1 MTLSSREP
9 DAAAGTPPRFGRRG
23 RLAVLLGSSA
33 LAGLVVAGTVS
44 LATGGA
50 LGHLRVRGDRD
61 VDNAVGVLGLAEAA
75 SRLAAAMPYLEA
87 APTGLRR
94 QNGYIGLR
102 QQTQQVIIL
111 LDELGRG
118 GLDRGAVDG
127 LRRLVN
133 GLDSNLE
140 DLNHLVERRIAIEGE
155 LRAALERVPERHAAF
170 RGVLSTLTEQA
181 LRALR
186 DGGTAAQ
193 GVDLL
198 RLRDGLEDL
207 GRAMADQLFAAAGLT
222 HASRI
227 AERQKDFRATAGR
240 LGALLDRLPIDAASG
255 RRAEAA
261 RQLMALGVDTGNVFD
276 LRTEWLRVADAVAD
290 VTRNSRDKA
299 AEVAQLA
306 RRAAAALK
314 RETAAGRLGAADAL
328 GSAPLLAGL
337 VAALAVLAGAV
348 LAVSGSALRRASGG
362 PDQPPLFP
370 AGFEDGAEES
380 AEEDMDENADPSAG
394 GEAGGPEW
402 PRPLRMLLAD
412 DEPVNQMVC
421 AAMLR
426 REGHAVTVVSN
437 GRLAVEAVETHPLD
451 LVLMDLRMPEMDGIE
466 AVRRIRSLPDTARAG
481 VRIAVL
487 TASAVPQDAE
497 RCRAAGA
504 DAVLPKPLQPDTL
517 RPLLERLFAGAAGAG
532 ARPPPPSAADVDA
545 FSDAPLRQMREALPA
560 ERVAQ
565 LLGSALAALDEQHA
579 TLAEAMRRGDTAA
592 AAAAAHRIAGVA
604 GVYGCLA
611 LRRAAQAVEV
621 AAEEGGGGVPA
632 ALLAAVEAAREPAR
646 TVLETQRAGLR
657 EAGAAAE

>member
-1 MTLSSREP
+1 MTLSTREP
-9 DAAAGTPPRFGRRG
+9 NDDAGPGGTATPRFGRRG

-33 LAGLVVAGTVS
+33 LAGLVVAGAMS

-50 LGHLRVRGDRD
+50 LDHLRLRADRD

-133 GLDSNLE
+133 GMDSNLE
-140 DLNHLVERRIAIEGE
+140 DLNHVVERRIAIEGE
-155 LRAALERVPERHAAF
+155 LRTALERVPERHAAF

-186 DGGTAAQ
+186 DGAATPQ
-193 GVDLL
+193 GADLL

-240 LGALLDRLPIDAASG
+240 LGALLDRLPIDAASA

-261 RQLMALGVDTGNVFD
+261 RQLMALGVDAGNVFE
-276 LRTEWLRVADAVAD
+276 LRAEWLRVADAVAE

-306 RRAAAALK
+306 RRTAAALR
-314 RETAAGRLGAADAL
+314 RETTAGRVGATNAL
-328 GSAPLLAGL
+328 DGAPTLAGL
-337 VAALAVLAGAV
+337 VAALAVLAGGA
-348 LAVSGSALRRASGG
+348 LALSGAARRRAQVP
-362 PDQPPLFP
+362 PDAPPALP
-370 AGFEDGAEES
+370 AGFVDDADDDADGEDADG
-380 AEEDMDENADPSAG
+380 EDTGDA
-394 GEAGGPEW
+394 GPEG
-402 PRPLRMLLAD
+402 PPPLRVLLAD

-421 AAMLR
+421 AALLR
-426 REGHAVTVVSN
+426 REGHAVTVVGN
-437 GRLAVEAVETHPLD
+437 GRLAVEAVAGQDVD

-466 AVRRIRSLPDTARAG
+466 AVRRIRALADPARAG
-481 VRIAVL
+481 VRIAML
-487 TASAVPQDAE
+487 TASAIPQDAE

-517 RPLLERLFAGAAGAG
+517 RPLLERLFATGGTAGE
-532 ARPPPPSAADVDA
+532 PPPPPADGED

-560 ERVAQ
+560 DRVAQ
-565 LLGSALAALDEQHA
+565 LIGSALAALDEHHA
-579 TLAEAMRRGDTAA
+579 TLAEAGRRGDRAA
-592 AAAAAHRIAGVA
+592 VAATAHRIAGVA

-611 LRRAAQAVEV
+611 LRRAAQALEV
-621 AAEEGGGGVPA
+621 AAEGGAGDMTAP
-632 ALLAAVEAAREPAR
+632 LAAVEAARKPAR

-657 EAGAAAE
+657 EAGAAVG